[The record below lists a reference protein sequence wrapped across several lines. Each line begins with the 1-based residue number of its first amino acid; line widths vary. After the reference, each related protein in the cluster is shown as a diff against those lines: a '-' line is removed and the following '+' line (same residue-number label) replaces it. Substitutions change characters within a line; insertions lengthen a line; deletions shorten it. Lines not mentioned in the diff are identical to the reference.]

1 MPKSVMDGIEF
12 AEKRRPVDADWT
24 KRKRIV
30 VGSAIALLACAAVG
44 YGGFIAWQNRP
55 VHLPTSAEQ
64 AIATINSGRVD
75 RLGEDRKRQY
85 FAEAARLMREVPEDK
100 RRDLFTQE
108 NRDAM
113 RQVMMEQMDT
123 SIREI
128 ARGNM
133 TIEQF
138 RQQMMERFRN
148 RRPEGDRPERGER
161 DRNGP
166 SERPSAGDRRERFVG
181 RMSNMFQNGDGQ
193 RMGLMMG
200 FRAQMPRR
208 AAGESRSGP
217 PGGG

>member
-1 MPKSVMDGIEF
+1 MDGLEF

-24 KRKRIV
+24 KRKRIFIGSLTAALAV
-30 VGSAIALLACAAVG
+30 VALG
-44 YGGFIAWQNRP
+44 YGGFVAWQNRP
-55 VHLPTSAEQ
+55 VHLPTSAEE

-75 RLGEDRKRQY
+75 RLGEDRQRQY
-85 FAEAARLMREVPEDK
+85 FAEAARLMRQVPEEE
-100 RRDLFTQE
+100 RRELFTQD

-133 TIEQF
+133 TLDEF

-148 RRPEGDRPERGER
+148 RRPQGERPEQGPRERTESGDRP
-161 DRNGP
+161 D
-166 SERPSAGDRRERFVG
+166 AGDRRERFVG
-181 RMSNMFQNGDGQ
+181 RMTNMFQNGDGQ

-200 FRAQMPRR
+200 FRSQMPQRQPGGQR
-208 AAGESRSGP
+208 GGP